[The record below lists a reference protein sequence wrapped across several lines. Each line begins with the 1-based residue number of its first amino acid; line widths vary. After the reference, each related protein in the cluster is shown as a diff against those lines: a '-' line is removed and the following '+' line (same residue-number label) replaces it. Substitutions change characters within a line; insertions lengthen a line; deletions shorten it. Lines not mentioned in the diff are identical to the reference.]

1 MVPCVKEETEEEE
14 EPSVS
19 PVTEELDDSCFTE
32 TLAKIYIKQHRYDK
46 ALEIIKKLSLN
57 YPKKN
62 AYFADQIRFLE
73 KLIINALNQNNK
85 MYLLLVILML
95 IASVLMCF
103 IVLIQN
109 SKGGGL
115 ASGFSSSNQI
125 MGVRKTT
132 DFLEKATWTLAAVMV
147 VFSIVSAY
155 TIPSSTG
162 KGGDVILEQAQ
173 QEEKTNPYNMPVGT
187 EAPQSE
193 APAATTPAEAPAPA
207 AE

>member
-1 MVPCVKEETEEEE
+1 
-14 EPSVS
+14 
-19 PVTEELDDSCFTE
+19 
-32 TLAKIYIKQHRYDK
+32 
-46 ALEIIKKLSLN
+46 
-57 YPKKN
+57 
-62 AYFADQIRFLE
+62 
-73 KLIINALNQNNK
+73 

-147 VFSIVSAY
+147 VFS
-155 TIPSSTG
+155 
-162 KGGDVILEQAQ
+162 
-173 QEEKTNPYNMPVGT
+173 
-187 EAPQSE
+187 
-193 APAATTPAEAPAPA
+193 PARRAMSIEPAEALH
-207 AE
+207 EE